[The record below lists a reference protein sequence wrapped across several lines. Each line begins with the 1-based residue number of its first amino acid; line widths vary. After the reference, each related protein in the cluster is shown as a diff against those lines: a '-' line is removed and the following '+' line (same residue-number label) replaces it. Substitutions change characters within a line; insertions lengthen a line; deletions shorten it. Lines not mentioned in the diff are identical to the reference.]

1 MTIGTS
7 TTTYSAV
14 TSNWTGV
21 MAVTPST
28 NYLRPNSFKFQIAKI
43 PNVTYTCQS
52 ANLPQ
57 LSLGSAMQ
65 QTPFVDIP
73 HPGDKVFFG
82 EFIIQ
87 FLINEDMSNYKEL
100 YDWVASIGVPS
111 GGDQYGELTRRA
123 SVYKPDEYNNAFSDA
138 ALLILNSN
146 NVPVVRLN
154 FQDLWP
160 TSVEGLNFDI
170 TSSGMEYFVGT
181 ASFRYK
187 VFTIEQL

>member
-1 MTIGTS
+1 MVATTRYTATSSAGANYDTIVS
-7 TTTYSAV
+7 TI
-14 TSNWTGV
+14 
-21 MAVTPST
+21 PST
-28 NYLRPNSFKFQIAKI
+28 NYLRPNSFKFLIAKM

-52 ANLPQ
+52 ANLPA
-57 LSLGSAMQ
+57 LNLGAAMQ

-100 YDWVASIGVPS
+100 YDWLVSIGVPS
-111 GGDQYGELTRRA
+111 GGDQYGSLTYRA
-123 SVYKPDEYNNAFSDA
+123 SPYSPEKYNNVFSDA
-138 ALLILNSN
+138 SLLILDSN
-146 NVPVVRLN
+146 NIPKVKLN

-160 TSVEGLNFDI
+160 TAVEGLNFDI

-181 ASFRYK
+181 ATFRYK
-187 VFTIEQL
+187 VFTIEKF